1 MSLRINTNISS
12 LNALRNLQISEN
24 RMASVSTRLSTGL
37 RINSA
42 GEDPAGMVISE
53 GMRSQINGIQQAIRN
68 AQDAINMTKTAEGS
82 LDEVQGI
89 LRNLKALAVHA
100 ANTGVVDA
108 NQLRA
113 DQQTY
118 RNAID
123 SINRIAEHTQW
134 GTKKLLNGAAGTSVG
149 ITRQDMVQSLYL
161 GNTIGGKIMA
171 DGDVTI
177 ERTQAATQSTT
188 GPMAN
193 TFAAPT
199 TAVNSGT
206 IVINGVSMTVNAGET
221 LSGLVSKI
229 NEKSGDTG
237 VTANI
242 TGSGPYSVQLT
253 ATKFG
258 SKFGIQ
264 YAESANILNGNAT
277 ASGSVGQDA
286 IFQVTTNVQG
296 GGTAVETFTGGQGP
310 NVDGLTL
317 TSQAGGRL
325 IVSATGNSTG
335 AATVIG
341 AVKVGTMRFQ
351 LGANSEQSAAFA
363 MPSIAADKLG
373 TSVFTGESLQTVD
386 LTSGEGAQKAIDI
399 VDAAINELAM
409 LRGDLGSFQSNFLES
424 TMRSLAVAEENL
436 TASESAIRDADMAKE
451 MTEFTKIQIL
461 RQSGMAILAQANQSQ
476 QGVLQLL
483 QGG

>member
-1 MSLRINTNISS
+1 MSFRINTNISS
-12 LNALRNLQISEN
+12 LNALRNLQTTDN
-24 RMASVSTRLSTGL
+24 RMQAVTTRLSTGL

-42 GEDPAGMVISE
+42 SEDPAGMVISE
-53 GMRSQINGIQQAIRN
+53 GMRSQINGIQQAVRN
-68 AQDAINMTKTAEGS
+68 AQDAVNMMKTAEGA

-89 LRNLKALAVHA
+89 LRNLKALAVHS

-113 DQQTY
+113 NQQTY
-118 RNAID
+118 RNAIE
-123 SINRIAEHTQW
+123 SINKIAEHTQW
-134 GTKKLLNGAAGTSVG
+134 GTKKLLNGAAGTSIG
-149 ITRQDMVQSLYL
+149 ITRQDLVQSLYL

-171 DGDVTI
+171 DGNVTMAQ
-177 ERTQAATQSTT
+177 TQAAAQTTT
-188 GPMAN
+188 GSLAN
-193 TFAAPT
+193 TFADPST
-199 TAVNSGT
+199 SVNPGT
-206 IVINGVSMTVNAGET
+206 VVINGVTITVNAGET

-229 NEKSGDTG
+229 NERSGDSG

-242 TGSGPYSVQLT
+242 TGSGPYSVSLT
-253 ATKFG
+253 STKFG

-264 YAESANILNGNAT
+264 YAESANILNNNQTAT
-277 ASGSVGQDA
+277 GTGGQDA
-286 IFQVTTNVQG
+286 VYQITTNIQG
-296 GGTAVETFTGGQGP
+296 GGTATETFTGGQGP

-317 TSQAGGRL
+317 TSPGGGRL
-325 IVSATGNSTG
+325 IVSATGN
-335 AATVIG
+335 ATPASATIG
-341 AVKVGTMRFQ
+341 VVKVGTMKFQ
-351 LGANSEQSAAFA
+351 LGANSEQSSAFA

-373 TSVFTGESLQTVD
+373 TSVFTSESLSSID
-386 LTSGEGAQKAIDI
+386 LTNQEGATKAIDI

-409 LRGDLGSFQSNFLES
+409 LRGDMGSFQANFLES

-461 RQSGMAILAQANQSQ
+461 RQSGMSILAQANQSQ
-476 QGVLQLL
+476 QSVLSLL